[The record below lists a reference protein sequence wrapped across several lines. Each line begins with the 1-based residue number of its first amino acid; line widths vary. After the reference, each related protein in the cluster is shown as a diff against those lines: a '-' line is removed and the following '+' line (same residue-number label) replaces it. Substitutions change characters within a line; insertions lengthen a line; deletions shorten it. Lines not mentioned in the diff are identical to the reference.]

1 MKIISNQEKSFDCCC
16 HLKSTVFPLGSASKI
31 KRIKKPPKFAVINN
45 NSRYKWALPKMISVT
60 AFNSVIHLRRKHESE
75 AFLGPPDLLQTS
87 KKGR

>member
-1 MKIISNQEKSFDCCC
+1 MKISNQEKSFDCCC

-60 AFNSVIHLRRKHESE
+60 AFNSVIHTCDVSMKVRPS
-75 AFLGPPDLLQTS
+75 
-87 KKGR
+87 